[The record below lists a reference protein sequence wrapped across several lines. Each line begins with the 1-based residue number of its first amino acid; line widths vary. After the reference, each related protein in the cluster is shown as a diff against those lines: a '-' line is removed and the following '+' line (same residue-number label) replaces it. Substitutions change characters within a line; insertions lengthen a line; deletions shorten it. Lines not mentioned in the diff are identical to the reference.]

1 MVIILMM
8 ILFNFLYLCIY
19 FGYLQIVKKL
29 FPKPHPEL
37 LCESLHYCIYLNS
50 GLGEADP

>member
-1 MVIILMM
+1 MVIIMMM
-8 ILFNFLYLCIY
+8 IVFNFFVFMYLFWI
-19 FGYLQIVKKL
+19 FTNRKKL